1 MTHEVEAVPEAGRR
15 AFDDAETLLL
25 DSKIAYFLLSRTVTL
40 RSSER
45 HQLKQDQFAVKTQE
59 TLDWAAEHQNALLYW
74 TVGIVLLIAIAAGG
88 FYYQQHREQTA
99 SVLLSAGLEQ
109 YQAPI
114 RPANMP
120 AVPGEPSFTSASDRA
135 KAAST
140 KFIEVSQK
148 YNHTDAGTLAKYFLG
163 LASQDMNDNAK
174 AEEYFKDVAES
185 GNKDTAALA
194 KEALAGLYR
203 DEGRQR
209 DAIKLYQELI
219 DKPTNT
225 VPKAVAQL
233 DLANLYQTSNNPAE
247 AKKIYA
253 DVVKDKSNSD
263 QIIGMANT
271 RLAELK

>member
-1 MTHEVEAVPEAGRR
+1 M
-15 AFDDAETLLL
+15 
-25 DSKIAYFLLSRTVTL
+25 
-40 RSSER
+40 RSAER
-45 HQLKQDQFAVKTQE
+45 HHLKQDQFAAKTQE

-74 TVGIVLLIAIAAGG
+74 TIGIVVILALGAGA
-88 FYYQQHREQTA
+88 FYYQQHREQAA
-99 SVLLSAGLEQ
+99 SVLLSAGLDQ

-114 RPANMP
+114 RPVNMP
-120 AVPGEPSFTSASDRA
+120 AEPGQTSFTSASDRA

-148 YNHTDAGTLAKYFLG
+148 YTHTDAGTLAKYFLG
-163 LASQDMNDNAK
+163 LCSEDMNDNAK
-174 AEEYFKDVAES
+174 AEAYFKDVAGS

-194 KEALAGLYR
+194 KQALAGLYN
-203 DEGRQR
+203 DEGRQP

-225 VPKAVAQL
+225 VPKATAQL
-233 DLANLYQTSNNPAE
+233 ALAELYQAKDPAE

-253 DVVKDKSNSD
+253 DIIKDKNNGE
-263 QIIGMANT
+263 QIVGVANA